1 MIIFM
6 IHIIHARGQKYVFRA
21 NKKRIRMNQSNG
33 KVDALK
39 KVTLLLEA
47 GGREGKMD
55 LTPEPFSFEFVVGVE
70 PEGYTPFEYELMEKK
85 VGDILRLEIQGWR
98 FDEMFGRL
106 GVPLPEGMK
115 AMDVFFLKVTVSD
128 VEDADQ
134 TDIIRAMAGRVGDC
148 GGGCCGN
155 H

>member
-1 MIIFM
+1 MS
-6 IHIIHARGQKYVFRA
+6 
-21 NKKRIRMNQSNG
+21 QSNG

-47 GGREGKMD
+47 GSREDKVD
-55 LTPEPFSFEFVVGVE
+55 LTPEPVSFEFVVGVE
-70 PEGYTPFEYELMEKK
+70 PAGYTPFEYELMEKRA
-85 VGDILRLEIQGWR
+85 GDILHLEIQGWR

-106 GVPLPEGMK
+106 PVPLPDRVRGMD
-115 AMDVFFLKVTVSD
+115 AFFLKVTVHA
-128 VEDADQ
+128 VEDAEQ
-134 TDIIRAMAGRVGDC
+134 TDVIRAMAGRVGEC